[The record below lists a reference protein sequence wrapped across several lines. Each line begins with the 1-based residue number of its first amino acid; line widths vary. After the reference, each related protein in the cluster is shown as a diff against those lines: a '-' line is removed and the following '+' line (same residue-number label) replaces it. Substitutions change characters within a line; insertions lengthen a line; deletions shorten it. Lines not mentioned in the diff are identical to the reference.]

1 MPFVIEK
8 TLDINAPAAV
18 VWEVISDLP
27 RYPQWNPFCVECR
40 STLVP
45 GDPIDMKVQLMA
57 KPQAQREWM
66 LEFIDGQRFAYRMK
80 PVPLGALSSFRSH
93 DIEATGAATARYR
106 SYFHLKGW
114 MKFVVLGL
122 FRSKLED
129 GFAGMS
135 AAIKARA
142 ESLWAQRQASA
153 AA

>member
-1 MPFVIEK
+1 MFVIEK
-8 TLDINAPAAV
+8 TLEIDAPAEI

-27 RYPQWNPFCVECR
+27 RYPQWNPFCLECR

-45 GDPIDMKVQLMA
+45 GDPIDMKVKLMA

-66 LEFIDGQRFAYRMK
+66 IGCEPGRGFSYRMQ
-80 PVPLGALSSFRSH
+80 PVPMGALSSFRSH
-93 DIEATGAATARYR
+93 EIEATGAATARYR